1 MEKFNK
7 IFQTTAC
14 LSEETMK
21 ACLNNELT
29 AEDKHIVEQHLAD
42 CPMCT
47 DALEGLSYMKNP
59 DKLGAYINL
68 INAEVDARIRP
79 KRRTLIY
86 RIKPAY
92 SIAAALILL
101 FGIAYILKISFFDFK
116 QDSAVA
122 EQMIE
127 KTEKAEE
134 PSDETLPVIE
144 EAKEDNAESISEVEE
159 DTDDMAEETDHNE
172 DSKITES
179 EELLAAE
186 NKTVPE
192 AVSEPTVA
200 TDESEEITEEATDLT
215 PTIKDLQSRLKKQ
228 AETEEA
234 TETSEEKNEEA
245 VFFGNTR
252 SHLKSSEG
260 GDEPR
265 EKKFLSKRDN
275 NTALI
280 EKDYENAVKFYN
292 SNKHSEA
299 AELFDQIIKNADLHQ
314 FDAMWY
320 RALIYKSN
328 NNSDKAIEL
337 FEKVVESKTKF
348 SKQAA
353 KELENR

>member
-1 MEKFNK
+1 MEKFDK
-7 IFQTTAC
+7 IFQTTDC

-21 ACLNNELT
+21 AWLNNELS

-42 CPMCT
+42 CPMCA

-59 DKLGAYINL
+59 DQLGKYINL

-127 KTEKAEE
+127 NTEKAKE
-134 PSDETLPVIE
+134 PFDETLPVIE
-144 EAKEDNAESISEVEE
+144 EEKEEHAESTEVEE
-159 DTDDMAEETDHNE
+159 DTDVRPEETGHNE

-179 EELLAAE
+179 EERLAAE

-200 TDESEEITEEATDLT
+200 TDELEETTEEAADLT

-228 AETEEA
+228 AETEET
-234 TETSEEKNEEA
+234 TETSEEKKDEA

-252 SHLKSSEG
+252 SHLESSEG
-260 GDEPR
+260 GDEPK
-265 EKKFLSKRDN
+265 EKKLLSKRGN

-280 EKDYENAVKFYN
+280 EKDYENAVKLY
-292 SNKHSEA
+292 KADKLKDA
-299 AELFDQIIKNADLHQ
+299 AKIFDRIMVNGGLHQ
-314 FDAMWY
+314 YDAMWF
-320 RALIYKSN
+320 RALIYKAN
-328 NNSDKAIEL
+328 NNPDKAIEL
-337 FEKVVESKTKF
+337 FEKVAESKTKF